1 MIEPLL
7 KSALEPVA
15 RRQRHWRVGKALALA
30 WAGWAVFGLLV
41 SLLQSSLALPVAVVV
56 VGFVVGGLGV
66 TVAAWWRARQWRPDY
81 REIARRIEQQHPELH
96 ALLVTA
102 IEQQP
107 DAETG
112 QFNFLQQRVIDE
124 AISESRKHP
133 WLDAV
138 STRSIVGIEAAQV
151 GALAACFIALIALD
165 QVGVRTTRVARHG
178 HGGPTEVSVTPGDA
192 SVERGMPLVVMAKFS
207 GAVPSEA
214 MLVISGSSRRQE
226 AQPSREKDQSL
237 LTSAATMEGNDR
249 RYPLSRNL
257 ADPVFGG
264 SIPEVGSNLTYHIE
278 YGKERTRDFKLTVFD
293 YPALQKADA
302 RVKFPDYTQQPEKSI
317 EDTRRISAVEG
328 STLDYTL
335 ALNKPVAR
343 AQLRSKDG
351 TVLPLRV
358 ETNLPVAKL
367 EGFTLAQSGTYDL
380 QLVDAEGRTNKVA
393 SQFVFKALTNRAP
406 ELKLVTPKG
415 DQRVSALQEISYQGE
430 VWDDFGLRDYGIT
443 YTVAGQDPKSFKL
456 GTQTTAN
463 AKTNFQF
470 MLKLEDL
477 GVAPDAL
484 VSWFIW
490 AEDVGPDGQVR
501 RTSGDM
507 YFAEVR
513 PFDEIFREGQAG
525 ETPPGEQ
532 EQQEGP
538 QGGESAK
545 LAELQKQVIN
555 ATWKLQ
561 RASSGTNAVSAQYK
575 KDAPVV
581 LEGQESAREQAE
593 ALLEKAQDP
602 RVKSFVEA
610 VIQEMD
616 KAIEQLTKAADSA
629 VPLPEA
635 LKAEQAAYQGLLRL
649 AAREFNVTQSR
660 KQQGK
665 GQQSG
670 QPNQQQLSQLDFKQ
684 QDDRYETQKQASSQ
698 NQATEQREQLQVQN
712 RLKELAQ
719 RQQDLNERVKE
730 LQTALQEAKTEEEK
744 EEIRRRLKRLRED
757 QQEMLADM
765 DELRDRMEKPE
776 NQSQMAEARQQME
789 KARQEAQ
796 QATEALEKNSPSQAL
811 ASGTRAQ
818 QELQQLRDEFR
829 KKNASQFTE
838 EMRQMRNDARE
849 LSQKQ
854 EEIGQQLDQV
864 ANSKRKTL
872 TDNGEAKELAEK
884 LEQQRA
890 GFTNLLDNMRQTTE
904 KAEAVEPLLA
914 RQLYDTLRQNSQ
926 NNTDT
931 NLFLSSAMVKASFL
945 KEAGPFEEKA
955 RGEINQLKEGVEKAA
970 ESVLGDDTE
979 SLRQARRELENLS
992 RELDREMQRAAAG
1005 ERGTNGNAQSMAD
1018 ARGEG
1023 QQQGGSTNQTQRAGQ
1038 GREGQGENAQAQAG
1052 EQQKRDG
1059 QPGERGQDGEQ
1070 ASAQPGQ
1077 QGRKP
1082 GEGGQG
1088 EGQQPQP
1095 GQQGQRGEQ
1104 PGQQGQGQQGQRG
1117 EQAGQ
1122 QPGQQ
1127 GQRGEQPGQGQQGQ
1141 GQQGERGQQ
1150 QAGTQPGQQGQQPGQ
1165 QPGQQGQQ
1173 GQGGQQRGQGQG
1185 RGQQPGQQAST
1196 EPGQN
1201 QEGEPQ
1207 DSQQQ
1212 AQAGR
1217 EGGRGGR
1224 NTTQA
1229 RNAERN
1235 LFEENT
1241 DDRSPGDGGGGRGN
1255 HGPLTGEDFAN
1266 WSDRL
1271 RDVEEMLDQ
1280 PELRGE
1286 AARVRDRARAMR
1298 AEFKRHSLAPKWD
1311 LVKSQIATPLAQL
1324 RDRVA
1329 DELAR
1334 REKTDS
1340 LVPIDRDPVPAKFTD
1355 LVRRY
1360 YEKLGQG
1367 DTTKAQ
1373 P

>member
-30 WAGWAVFGLLV
+30 WAGWAVLGLLV
-41 SLLQSSLALPVAVVV
+41 SLLQNSLGWTAQLTV
-56 VGFVVGGLGV
+56 VGFVIGGVAV
-66 TVAAWWRARQWRPDY
+66 TVAAWGRARQWQPDY
-81 REIARRIEQQHPELH
+81 REIARRIERQHPELH
-96 ALLVTA
+96 ALLLTA

-107 DAETG
+107 DAATG
-112 QFNFLQQRVIDE
+112 RFHFLQQRVIDE

-133 WLDAV
+133 WVDAV

-151 GALAACFIALIALD
+151 GALALCFVALIALD
-165 QVGVRTTRVARHG
+165 NGGVNGLRVARHG
-178 HGGPTEVSVTPGDA
+178 DGGPTEVNVTPGDA
-192 SVERGMPLVVMAKFS
+192 SVERGLPLVVMAKFS

-214 MLVISGSSRRQE
+214 TLVISGGPLTPALS
-226 AQPSREKDQSL
+226 PSEGAREKNEVRRPHEPEHPLSPSL
-237 LTSAATMEGNDR
+237 SPDPSGGEGARRAGEGSGER

-264 SIPEVGSNLTYHIE
+264 SIPEVGSNLVYRIE
-278 YGKERTRDFKLTVFD
+278 YGKERTREFKVTVFD
-293 YPALQKADA
+293 YPALQRAEA
-302 RVKFPDYTQQPEKSI
+302 RLKFPDYTQQPEKSI

-328 STLDYTL
+328 TTLDYTL
-335 ALNKPVAR
+335 ALNKPVTR

-351 TVLPLRV
+351 AVVPLRV

-367 EGFTLAQSGTYDL
+367 EGFALAQSGTYDL

-393 SQFVFKALTNRAP
+393 SQFVFKALTNRVP

-415 DQRVSALQEISYQGE
+415 DQRVSALQEMNFQGE

-443 YTVAGQDPKSFKL
+443 YTVAGQEPKSFPL

-490 AEDVGPDGQVR
+490 ADDVAPDGQVR

-525 ETPPGEQ
+525 EGGQ
-532 EQQEGP
+532 SEQQQQE

-561 RASSGTNAVSAQYK
+561 RASRGTNAVTAQYR

-581 LEGQESAREQAE
+581 LEGQESAHEKAE

-602 RVKSFVEA
+602 RVKGFVEN

-616 KAIEQLTKAADSA
+616 KAIEQLTKATNSA
-629 VPLPEA
+629 APLPEA

-684 QDDRYETQKQASSQ
+684 QEDRYETQKQAASQ
-698 NQATEQREQLQVQN
+698 QQATEQREQLQVQN

-744 EEIRRRLKRLRED
+744 EDIRRRLKRLRED

-789 KARQEAQ
+789 QARQEAQ
-796 QATEALEKNSPSQAL
+796 QATEALEKNAPSQAL

-818 QELQQLRDEFR
+818 QELQQLREEFR
-829 KKNASQFTE
+829 QKNASQFTE
-838 EMRQMRNDARE
+838 EMRQMRSDARE

-854 EEIGQQLDQV
+854 DEIGQQLDQV
-864 ANSKRKTL
+864 ANNRRKTL
-872 TDNGEAKELAEK
+872 TDTGEAKELAEK

-931 NLFLSSAMVKASFL
+931 NLFLSSALVKNSFL
-945 KEAGPFEEKA
+945 KEAGQFEEKA
-955 RGEINQLKEGVEKAA
+955 RGEINQLKQGVEKAA
-970 ESVLGDDTE
+970 GSVLGDDTE

-992 RELDREMQRAAAG
+992 RELEREMERASG
-1005 ERGTNGNAQSMAD
+1005 GRDGTNGAGRGMANARD
-1018 ARGEG
+1018 G
-1023 QQQGGSTNQTQRAGQ
+1023 QQQRDGASTNQTQRDGQ
-1038 GREGQGENAQAQAG
+1038 GRKGQDENAQTKPG

-1059 QPGERGQDGEQ
+1059 QPGERGQ
-1070 ASAQPGQ
+1070 
-1077 QGRKP
+1077 
-1082 GEGGQG
+1082 G
-1088 EGQQPQP
+1088 EGQQV
-1095 GQQGQRGEQ
+1095 
-1104 PGQQGQGQQGQRG
+1104 QQGQRG

-1122 QPGQQ
+1122 QPGQSQ
-1127 GQRGEQPGQGQQGQ
+1127 Q
-1141 GQQGERGQQ
+1141 GQQGERGQ
-1150 QAGTQPGQQGQQPGQ
+1150 QAGTQPGQQGQQGQ
-1165 QPGQQGQQ
+1165 PGQQ

-1201 QEGEPQ
+1201 QPGEPQ

-1212 AQAGR
+1212 ARGGR
-1217 EGGRGGR
+1217 EGARGGR
-1224 NTTQA
+1224 NTPQA

-1235 LFEENT
+1235 LFEEDIN
-1241 DDRSPGDGGGGRGN
+1241 DRTPGNGGGGRGN

-1286 AARVRDRARAMR
+1286 AARVRDRARVMR

-1311 LVKSQIATPLAQL
+1311 LVKSQIAAPLAQL

-1367 DTTKAQ
+1367 DPAKAQ